1 MIPEMNEP
9 SSVSADHRLSFAI
22 LIVIGVAALFG
33 LGALLGIGDM
43 GRLIGEYWAVLQ
55 TMPPLVYFATM
66 AMICILPVPIS
77 PFYVAAGPLF
87 GFSTALLW
95 IAPAI
100 AVNQLL
106 AHHLTDGVLRPSLEA
121 LLSGRGY
128 LVPKPRSKSE
138 QNLLTGLI
146 RVTPGVPYAIQ
157 NWILGLAGVERARYL
172 AISWPIQMLHA
183 TAWVLL
189 GQSAFEG
196 RAGVA
201 SLAIGLIV
209 AFALVAR
216 WVGARLRASRRG
228 TDVGS
233 AVGDT
238 DVSDVPGRLE
248 SAREPESRCAHES
261 EG

>member
-1 MIPEMNEP
+1 MNEP
-9 SSVSADHRLSFAI
+9 PSTKADHRLSFAI
-22 LIVIGVAALFG
+22 LIVLAAAALVG
-33 LGALLGIGDM
+33 LGAILGVG
-43 GRLIGEYWAVLQ
+43 GLGQHIGEYWAELQ
-55 TMPPLVYFATM
+55 TMPPLVYFTTM
-66 AMICILPVPIS
+66 ALVCILPVPIS

-95 IAPAI
+95 IAPSI

-106 AHHLTDGVLRPSLEA
+106 AHRLTDGVLRPSFEA

-128 LVPKPRSKSE
+128 LIPKPRSKSE
-138 QNLLTGLI
+138 QNLLTALI

-157 NWILGLAGVERARYL
+157 NWILGLAGVDHVRYL

-196 RAGVA
+196 RMGIA
-201 SLAIGLIV
+201 SLAIGLII

-216 WVGARLRASRRG
+216 WAGSRLRASRKVAASTSSVEGIPAADGPQHPDDRP
-228 TDVGS
+228 V
-233 AVGDT
+233 
-238 DVSDVPGRLE
+238 
-248 SAREPESRCAHES
+248 HET
-261 EG
+261 GH